1 MRISKLEA
9 RLAAVGT
16 TARIGLY
23 LVMLFAV
30 GGDAD
35 AISGDAADL
44 HYQASVAALDYG
56 YGLTDWG
63 NLIDDAW
70 PVVTGLVY
78 YYIYPSLLTV
88 VVLNGLAAG
97 LALVLLFRIV
107 MMATSN
113 RLVAMAV
120 CYTVALFPSAV
131 FFQCLP
137 IKESVAMLAIMS
149 TTWGLLRVRLN
160 GDQRGVKWMVLGVV
174 LITGLR
180 VYLAPILVYCA
191 ALTLLIR
198 GRRGLAQALAQL
210 TIWSVLLVV
219 VLQVSLDL
227 AGWEWRQI
235 RAFEYLDV
243 NRLNT
248 VRGSLSRGDGSLFSQ
263 QQMGSRSHAF
273 GNSLANDVFL
283 LATGVYYFLVGID
296 FFDLRSNRQMAAVPE
311 ALVIICCLPYVFVG
325 VKALWRYHRA
335 AALPILIITFAL
347 VTVYGAGT
355 TNMGA
360 MYRWRLQAMPFLAMT
375 IYLGAAHWRRGPVFG
390 VLKIFRSQLPR
401 RRFAPVF
408 EGPPR

>member
-1 MRISKLEA
+1 MHISKLEA
-9 RLAAVGT
+9 RLAVVGT

-30 GGDAD
+30 GGDAN

-78 YYIYPSLLTV
+78 YYIYPSLLVV

-97 LALVLLFRIV
+97 FSLVLLFRIA
-107 MMATSN
+107 MMVTSN
-113 RLVAMAV
+113 RLVAVAV
-120 CYTVALFPSAV
+120 GYTVALFPSAV

-137 IKESVAMLAIMS
+137 IKESVAMLSIMAA
-149 TTWGLLRVRLN
+149 TWGLLRVRLT
-160 GDQRGVKWMVLGVV
+160 GDKGGVKWMALGIAL
-174 LITGLR
+174 LIGLR
-180 VYLAPILVYCA
+180 VYLVPIMAYCT
-191 ALTLLIR
+191 ALTLLVR
-198 GRRGLAQALAQL
+198 GGRGVAQSLAQL
-210 TIWSVLLVV
+210 TIWTVLLIVV
-219 VLQVSLDL
+219 AQLSLDL
-227 AGWEWRQI
+227 AGLDWRQI
-235 RAFEYLDV
+235 RAFEYLDIS
-243 NRLNT
+243 RLNT

-263 QQMGSRSHAF
+263 QQLGSQSHAF
-273 GNSLANDVFL
+273 GSSLANDVFL

-296 FFDLRSNRQMAAVPE
+296 FLNIRSQRQWAAVPE

-325 VKALWRYHRA
+325 VKALWRYHRT

-347 VTVYGAGT
+347 ITVYGAGT

-360 MYRWRLQAMPFLAMT
+360 MYRWRLQAMPFVAMT
-375 IYLGAAHWRRGPVFG
+375 SYLGAAHWRRGPLFN
-390 VLKIFRSQLPR
+390 VLKIVRSLLSR
-401 RRFAPVF
+401 RRFASVLQGPV
-408 EGPPR
+408 R